1 MATSRYVERYGLSRK
16 RIRQLKWKQQKGF
29 CTICETY
36 IPEGSV
42 QSGRIDLDH
51 HHPRA
56 LGGSD
61 TLDNLRLTHKSCNSQ
76 KGSTHPGCEKCEMAQ
91 EQKNKQ
97 TAKKKNEEE
106 EVQAKGVKN
115 EELDESTEDVLDK
128 IDEELAEEELS
139 DDLDDV
145 LGEIDDLL
153 EENAQ
158 TFVSQFIQKGG
169 E

>member
-1 MATSRYVERYGLSRK
+1 
-16 RIRQLKWKQQKGF
+16 
-29 CTICETY
+29 
-36 IPEGSV
+36 
-42 QSGRIDLDH
+42 
-51 HHPRA
+51 
-56 LGGSD
+56 
-61 TLDNLRLTHKSCNSQ
+61 
-76 KGSTHPGCEKCEMAQ
+76 MAQ